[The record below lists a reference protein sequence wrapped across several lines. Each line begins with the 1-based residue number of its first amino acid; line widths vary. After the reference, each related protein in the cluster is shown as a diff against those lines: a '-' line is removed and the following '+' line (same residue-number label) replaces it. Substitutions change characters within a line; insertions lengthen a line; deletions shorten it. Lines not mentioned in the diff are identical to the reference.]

1 MFKSSVKKASKRLYA
16 LSGVFNHFEKN
27 KMRLLMKSLIKST
40 FSYCPL
46 IWMFHNR
53 NMENRIQ
60 ERVLRLVL
68 GGSQK
73 FFWRITCK
81 E

>member
-1 MFKSSVKKASKRLYA
+1 MFKSSVKKASKRLRA
-16 LSGVFNHFEKN
+16 LSGVFNHLDKN
-27 KMRLLMKSLIKST
+27 KIRLLMKSFIKST
-40 FSYCPL
+40 FSYYPL

-60 ERVLRLVL
+60 ERVVRLVL
-68 GGSQK
+68 GGSQN
-73 FFWRITCK
+73 FFWRVNSK